1 MIAAYRPSPTLLAGR
16 EETMSVKTLR
26 IHAPWLALFAV
37 LLGTLAAPAQ
47 EVSIGIVPSLM
58 KDLSAGQQKFI
69 RGEFPIL
76 VKEFTGL
83 DGKLVEDSSVEEVA
97 RKTIDGTHQFAVFQG
112 VEFAW
117 VTEKNTELKPL
128 LTAIYRTPR
137 NQAVLVAKKGN
148 PVKSV
153 ADLKGKPFGW
163 VKAGKEHVVLFTEKI
178 AGGDPAKFFGKM
190 SAPTNPEAALDDV
203 LLGKVDGAV
212 VDQASLEVYKE
223 VNPGRYNRLQI
234 VSKSPE
240 FPPSVVAYAQGKVND
255 QVLTQFK
262 NGMLKANES
271 PRGRDFM
278 SSFRITAFQ
287 PVPAEYDTWLA
298 DIRKEFPAPGAAR

>member
-16 EETMSVKTLR
+16 EETMSVQTLR
-26 IHAPWLALFAV
+26 INAIWLALFTV

-47 EVSIGIVPSLM
+47 EISIGIVPSLM
-58 KDLSAGQQKFI
+58 NDLSAGQQKFI

-83 DGKLVEDSSVEEVA
+83 DGKLTEDKSFEEVA
-97 RKTIDGTHQFAVFQG
+97 KKTLAGEHQFAVFQG

-117 VTEKNTELKPL
+117 ITAKHTGLKPL
-128 LTAIYRTPR
+128 LTAIYRMPR
-137 NQAVLVAKKGN
+137 HQAVLVAKKGS
-148 PVKSV
+148 PVKSA
-153 ADLKGKPFGW
+153 ADLKGKSLGW
-163 VKAGKEHVVLFTEKI
+163 FKAGKAHVVLYTEKL
-178 AGGDPAKFFGKM
+178 AGGDPTKYFGKM
-190 SAPTNPEAALDDV
+190 VAPTNPEATLDDV

-212 VDQASLEVYKE
+212 VDEASLEVYKE

-234 VSKSPE
+234 VSKSVE

-255 QVLTQFK
+255 QMLTQFK
-262 NGMLKANES
+262 NGMLKANDS
-271 PRGRDFM
+271 PRGRDVM

-298 DIRKEFPAPGAAR
+298 EIRKEYPAPGGSR